1 MLAVAGYR
9 MQLASVKA
17 EAGTLYV
24 PVQRFFQ
31 VGESQPDFEEEVFR
45 EVAQTLIDNADAFRR
60 SALEVPDI
68 EQLNRWLNSPQ
79 FSSGGAQLFGAGA
92 SLGSEPNSSD
102 GFTKSGFPNAVRGE
116 LQKCFP
122 TAGAGAVVCVLD
134 NLELL
139 QTSQRARET
148 LEGLRNRVFDV
159 PGIRWVLC
167 GSRGIVSRARSE
179 RLSGFFAAP
188 LELGPLSDEAAIEL
202 IRRRLEFFGDE
213 EGCYAPVPPESFDF
227 LYRALH
233 FNLRDSLAYA
243 QQFSDWLYAEYIAE
257 EKSLP
262 ALEDRQQLLES
273 WLSYEADRAQA
284 SAKGIQ
290 PRVWQFFDQL
300 AKDGGRCRASD
311 FETFEFNTQQ
321 QMGSAVTALAGINLL
336 VRETDP
342 ENATRNIHSITP
354 QGWLVFFNRNG
365 YDTPVR

>member
-1 MLAVAGYR
+1 MSLFSIWPQFGFRENPYDNDRLPGDEVGHRLLVGRDKEVAAVQRAIASDGTHPCIEGPAGIGKTSMLAVAGYR

-202 IRRRLEFFGDE
+202 
-213 EGCYAPVPPESFDF
+213 
-227 LYRALH
+227 
-233 FNLRDSLAYA
+233 
-243 QQFSDWLYAEYIAE
+243 
-257 EKSLP
+257 
-262 ALEDRQQLLES
+262 
-273 WLSYEADRAQA
+273 
-284 SAKGIQ
+284 
-290 PRVWQFFDQL
+290 
-300 AKDGGRCRASD
+300 
-311 FETFEFNTQQ
+311 
-321 QMGSAVTALAGINLL
+321 
-336 VRETDP
+336 
-342 ENATRNIHSITP
+342 
-354 QGWLVFFNRNG
+354 
-365 YDTPVR
+365 